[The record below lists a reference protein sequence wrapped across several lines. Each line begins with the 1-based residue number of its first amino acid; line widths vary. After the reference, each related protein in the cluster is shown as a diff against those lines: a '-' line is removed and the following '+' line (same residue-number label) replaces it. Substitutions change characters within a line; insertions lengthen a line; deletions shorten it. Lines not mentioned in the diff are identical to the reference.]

1 MNFDLKKRLLIEK
14 PVFPEGSENLWIHCS
29 SVGEFNTLRPL
40 LSYLKERFTLIL
52 TYFSPRAKAYLEEQ
66 KDLYDLLHPL
76 PIDLPWTIRRFEE
89 WLSPVGILIMER
101 ELWPSFIYFTKSRKI
116 LLNAYA
122 RGGILERL
130 LSPHYHLIITRSDK
144 DRKTFLN
151 NGAKRVKT
159 CGNLKTASFPPQ
171 VAGPDIK
178 KNKAKLMVA
187 GSTHQGE
194 ERLILKS
201 LKEMIRE
208 GDLRIVIAPRHI
220 SRTEEIQN
228 LADSLGLKAHRWT
241 EKKEGW
247 EILILDTLGD
257 LTSFYSVCD
266 VAFVGGTFVP
276 VGGHNLLEPA
286 FFDKPVLF
294 GPHTEKVEDLER
306 ILIDLGLGFK
316 VSTAEE
322 LRKKLLSALSLNINT
337 GGRLRELGIAV
348 TQCYLKEIFSELK
361 KG

>member
-40 LSYLKERFTLIL
+40 LPHLREKFTLIL
-52 TYFSPRAKAYLEEQ
+52 TYFSPRAKAYLEGQ
-66 KDLYDLLHPL
+66 KDLYDFLHPL
-76 PIDLPWTIRRFEE
+76 PIDLPWTIKRFEE
-89 WLSPVGILIMER
+89 WFNPVGILIMER
-101 ELWPSFIYFTKSRKI
+101 ELWPFFIYFTRSKKI

-122 RGGILERL
+122 RGRILERF
-130 LSPHYHLIITRSDK
+130 LSSHYHLIIARSDK

-159 CGNLKTASFPPQ
+159 CGNLKIASFPPQ
-171 VAGPDIK
+171 VAGPDIE

-187 GSTHQGE
+187 GSTHPGE
-194 ERLILKS
+194 ERLILES
-201 LKEMIRE
+201 LKEMIRG
-208 GDLRIVIAPRHI
+208 GDLRLVIAPRHI
-220 SRTEEIQN
+220 SRTEEVQS

-241 EKKEGW
+241 EKKEDW
-247 EILILDTLGD
+247 EVLVLDTLGN

-266 VAFVGGTFVP
+266 IAFVGGTLVP

-294 GPHTEKVEDLER
+294 GPHTHKVEDLER

-316 VSTAEE
+316 VSTTEE
-322 LRKKLLSALSLNINT
+322 LREKLLSALSLNINT
-337 GGRLRELGIAV
+337 GGRLRELGITV
-348 TQCYLKEIFSELK
+348 MQCYLREIFSELK